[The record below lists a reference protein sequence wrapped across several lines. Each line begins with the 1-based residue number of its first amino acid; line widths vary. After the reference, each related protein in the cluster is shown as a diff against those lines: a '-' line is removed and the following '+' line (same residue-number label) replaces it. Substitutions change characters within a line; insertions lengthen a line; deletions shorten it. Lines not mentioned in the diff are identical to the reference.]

1 MFISLIIFVFKTFE
15 YRELTLFTNRTFIC
29 LGNVV
34 WTDDNSAAKAMVFY
48 SKEILVDNDDAM
60 DGKEMA
66 VKTGDSI
73 RLADIKAPVPAG
85 RWRAG
90 APHPAA
96 DFIFLRFANKSDK
109 KVSGNDEMKVLSKK
123 YKESMDTENIQTGLI
138 SESMKSKIK
147 SMKEKVDDLDEEKGK
162 NPWGELCET
171 WGINDSQ
178 EVFGIPKS
186 SVADLPPLHA
196 FPERKYLS
204 VRHRI
209 GKPAGPHGALPV
221 TERLSMPTP
230 YGRNG
235 GSVKNRLGK
244 RTPEVIDVS
253 DSSESEEEEEEEQE
267 EEDSGSSDDSEEEW
281 TSKRKV
287 PRMRMHADDEQ
298 EKINKKRIY
307 PDQPSTPWDEDDA
320 DINTITI
327 EVKNEIVERPRLALA
342 SEEDGLRTNK
352 SRSTIA
358 KRDLRSRIGRRKSSS
373 DSDSD
378 ASSSPQQSFTK
389 SVPAVTVW
397 SRLDNSRSKQ
407 IESCSDSGSESPRD
421 LRRTLT
427 KSTAKIISNR
437 PGFNKDLRS
446 RLGKKSDFRA
456 SPLRIEVDNE
466 HYAHSEDE

>member
-1 MFISLIIFVFKTFE
+1 MFISLIMFE
-15 YRELTLFTNRTFIC
+15 LLEFWEFTNTTLIC

-48 SKEILVDNDDAM
+48 SKEILQDSDDAM

-66 VKTGDSI
+66 VKTGDSV

-109 KVSGNDEMKVLSKK
+109 KVSGNDEIKVFSKK
-123 YKESMDTENIQTGLI
+123 YKSSVNTENIQTGLI

-147 SMKEKVDDLDEEKGK
+147 SMNEKVYDLDEEKGK

-178 EVFGIPKS
+178 EVFGIPKP
-186 SVADLPPLHA
+186 SVTDLPPPHA
-196 FPERKYLS
+196 FPQRKYLS

-209 GKPAGPHGALPV
+209 GKAAGPHGMLPV
-221 TERLSMPTP
+221 TERLSIPMA

-235 GSVKNRLGK
+235 GNVKNRLGK
-244 RTPEVIDVS
+244 RTPEVIHVS
-253 DSSESEEEEEEEQE
+253 DSSESEEEEEEEH
-267 EEDSGSSDDSEEEW
+267 SGSSGDSEEEW

-298 EKINKKRIY
+298 EKINKKRIH
-307 PDQPSTPWDEDDA
+307 PDQSANPWDEEDA

-327 EVKNEIVERPRLALA
+327 EVKNEIVERPRLTID
-342 SEEDGLRTNK
+342 SEEDGLRTKK
-352 SRSTIA
+352 SRSTTA
-358 KRDLRSRIGRRKSSS
+358 KRDLRSRIGKRKSSGS
-373 DSDSD
+373 DSDG
-378 ASSSPQQSFTK
+378 SSSPQQSFSK
-389 SVPAVTVW
+389 HSVPAAATVW
-397 SRLDNSRSKQ
+397 SRLENSRSKQ
-407 IESCSDSGSESPRD
+407 IESCSDSDSESPRD

-427 KSTAKIISNR
+427 KSTAKVVSNR

-466 HYAHSEDE
+466 HYAGSDEE